1 MKSEKE
7 ALVQGGGGWLKL
19 FFMLPRGFSP
29 QLPPL
34 QPSPPNKA
42 NNRGSPCLQKP
53 SPEREAIGDF

>member
-34 QPSPPNKA
+34 QPSPRKPTTSQTTEAAPAFKN
-42 NNRGSPCLQKP
+42 PLQK
-53 SPEREAIGDF
+53 EEL